1 MTLRSGPLRSVWV
14 RLGAF
19 LAVAV
24 LSGCLPSSQRRTDR
38 SVSAADS
45 ASAAL
50 AETVPVD
57 TLGVAWT
64 ARAPADD
71 PMPMPSSLAWLGD
84 TLAVV
89 ETQTGSVRWFGAEG
103 APLGRIRLPDQSY
116 PYVAGA
122 RGDTLVVLA
131 RGAGELLWVT
141 GGGVA
146 RRVSVP
152 GATAALAAPGLL
164 AVRLGG
170 GPDTTEAGVARLDE
184 RGAVLQTTPA
194 PGPAWRSVG
203 FLRALGDTV
212 VALSGYRPVLD
223 VFAPGA
229 RPDTL
234 ALVGFTSPQSVRSAQ
249 FMRGEA
255 EEPPLLT
262 SSAAFFE
269 GSWYVLN
276 LRSDHVR
283 VDVYGRDGRLRRVLV
298 SPGPWAP
305 DGPVALDLAVRER
318 GGAVELA
325 VLRALPPGLLRSP
338 DAEVTVYRWAG

>member
-1 MTLRSGPLRSVWV
+1 MTPRPVPSRPGWL
-14 RLGAF
+14 RLGVLVGA
-19 LAVAV
+19 AA
-24 LSGCLPSSQRRTDR
+24 LSGCLPSSQRERDR
-38 SVSAADS
+38 SVSAAVS

-50 AETVPVD
+50 AEAVPVD
-57 TLGVAWT
+57 TLAVVWT
-64 ARAPADD
+64 ARAAADD

-89 ETQTGSVRWFGAEG
+89 ETQTGSVRWFRGR
-103 APLGRIRLPDQSY
+103 APVGRTDLPDGSY

-122 RGDTLVVLA
+122 RGDTLMVLA
-131 RGAGELLWVT
+131 RGTGELLWVT
-141 GGGVA
+141 AGGVA
-146 RRVSVP
+146 RRLAVP
-152 GATAALAAPGLL
+152 GATAALATADLL

-170 GPDTTEAGVARLDE
+170 GPDTTGAALARLSAS
-184 RGAVLQTTPA
+184 GAVLDATPM

-212 VALSGYRPVLD
+212 VALSGYRPVVD

-229 RPDTL
+229 PADTL
-234 ALVGFTSPQSVRSAQ
+234 ALVGFASPQAARSAQ

-262 SSAAFFE
+262 SSAAFVGGRLF
-269 GSWYVLN
+269 VLN
-276 LRSDHVR
+276 LRADHVR
-283 VDVYGRDGRLRRVLV
+283 VDVYDRGGRLQRVLV
-298 SPGPWAP
+298 SPRPWAP
-305 DGPVALDLAVRER
+305 DGPVALDLAARRR

-338 DAEVTVYRWAG
+338 DAEVTVYRWGG